1 LTGRAVF
8 IYIYTIERT
17 PDRPSDP
24 ALRVAEL
31 EAELRDAEA
40 RFKVERLRR
49 MELQAKLDKLL
60 GKRFGASSEKVGPET
75 LQLLLEGLEEA
86 SEPPA
91 QEKPASPVLGKRTR
105 KKKMGFP
112 ENLKE
117 EVLEID
123 LPAEER
129 VCSETGRERQLVR
142 WEESVKYNLVPAHFV
157 KLTIRRAVR
166 AVSPDGELP
175 PSSPVVTAPMPAA
188 FNVIPGC
195 VAGVGLLAHLLVSK
209 YCDHLPFYRLQAMFK
224 RGHKVEIDR
233 DTMCRWTR
241 RCAELLSCLYEAM
254 RAELV
259 SGKYLKIDETFV
271 KLLDPDRPGKAR
283 NSYLWVMHRPGAG
296 VLFHF
301 DPGRGHEVALDL
313 LAGFVGKLQSDAY
326 SAYSALARRV
336 AGIKLFAC
344 WAHARRKFH
353 DAMLSVGDPGACWY
367 VAEIQKLYRVER
379 KAREEKLDAEA
390 RSRLRREESAPVL
403 ERIKQ
408 RLERDAA
415 NPEILPSSALGK
427 AVSYT
432 REHWP
437 LLERYAEEDNGEVD
451 IDNNSV
457 ENAIRPS
464 AVGKKNWLFIG
475 HPAAGRTTA
484 VVYTIIENCRLVGI
498 DPREYLED
506 VLPRVASHPPE
517 RVAELLPRQWKQE
530 RERAAGAAAQPST
543 KAA

>member
-1 LTGRAVF
+1 
-8 IYIYTIERT
+8 
-17 PDRPSDP
+17 
-24 ALRVAEL
+24 
-31 EAELRDAEA
+31 
-40 RFKVERLRR
+40 

-60 GKRFGASSEKVGPET
+60 GKRFGASSEKVDPDE

-86 SEPPA
+86 EAPPA
-91 QEKPASPVLGKRTR
+91 EEAPAAPVREKRTR

-123 LPAEER
+123 LPPEER
-129 VCSETGRERQLVR
+129 VCPETGRERRFIR

-166 AVSPDGELP
+166 AVPADGELP
-175 PSSPVVTAPMPAA
+175 PSSPVVTAPMPPA

-209 YCDHLPFYRLQAMFK
+209 YCDHLPFYRLQTMFK

-233 DTMCRWTR
+233 ETMCRWSK
-241 RCAELLSCLYEAM
+241 RCAELLAVLYEAI
-254 RAELV
+254 RAELL
-259 SGKYLKIDETFV
+259 SGNYLKIDETFA

-283 NSYLWVMHRPGAG
+283 NCFLWVIHRPGAG
-296 VLFHF
+296 VFFHF

-313 LAGFVGKLQSDAY
+313 LNGFVGKLQSDAY
-326 SAYSALARRV
+326 SAYNALARRV

-353 DAMLSVGDPGACWY
+353 DAMLSGGDPGACWY

-379 KAREEKLDAEA
+379 KAREGKFGAEA
-390 RSRLRREESAPVL
+390 CGRLRREESAPVL
-403 ERIKQ
+403 EGIKQ

-415 NPEILPSSALGK
+415 SAEILPSSALGK
-427 AVSYT
+427 AVSYA
-432 REHWP
+432 RERWP
-437 LLERYAEEDNGEVD
+437 LLERYAEEGNGEVD

-457 ENAIRPS
+457 ENAIRPT

-484 VVYTIIENCRLVGI
+484 ILYTIIENCRLVGI

-506 VLPRVASHPPE
+506 VLPRIASHPPE
-517 RVAELLPRQWKQE
+517 RVAELLPRQWKAA
-530 RERAAGAAAQPST
+530 REDAAGAAAQPSA